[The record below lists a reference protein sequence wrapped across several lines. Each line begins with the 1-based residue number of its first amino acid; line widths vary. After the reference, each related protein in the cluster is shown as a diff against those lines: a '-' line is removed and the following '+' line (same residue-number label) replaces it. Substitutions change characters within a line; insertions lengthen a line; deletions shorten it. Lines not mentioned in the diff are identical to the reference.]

1 MTITYEQISAFEAGL
16 VREEAASSTVKRYT
30 GIVREFALYLGER
43 KLTKEILL
51 EWRETLGVCPATAN
65 VVAAAINRFLSFLG
79 LQGMNLKYRKV
90 QRSIFRPAEKEL
102 TKEEY
107 KKLVRTAEQGKKT
120 RLARAI
126 ETICALGI
134 RVSELRFV
142 TAEALNQRSVTI
154 RNKGKVRTILLG
166 AELVRKLKGYVKE
179 KGIQKGEI
187 FVTRSGRALSR
198 MQLWAET
205 KALCKKAGV
214 EAEKVFPHNL
224 RHLFA
229 LTHCSLH
236 RDIVKLADI
245 LGHSSIDTTR
255 IYLIMSGEEH
265 RRELDELGLVLE
277 KSDTKK
283 GQNDY
288 SVKKNT

>member
-65 VVAAAINRFLSFLG
+65 VAAAAINRFLSFLG

-126 ETICALGI
+126 ETICPPGDSGQRAQVRDGGSSESKICHDPEQGKGPYHPSGSRAGQEAERLCKGERDPEGRNLCHQKRQGPFQDAALG
-134 RVSELRFV
+134 RDESPL
-142 TAEALNQRSVTI
+142 
-154 RNKGKVRTILLG
+154 
-166 AELVRKLKGYVKE
+166 
-179 KGIQKGEI
+179 QKG
-187 FVTRSGRALSR
+187 RSGS
-198 MQLWAET
+198 
-205 KALCKKAGV
+205 
-214 EAEKVFPHNL
+214 
-224 RHLFA
+224 
-229 LTHCSLH
+229 
-236 RDIVKLADI
+236 
-245 LGHSSIDTTR
+245 
-255 IYLIMSGEEH
+255 
-265 RRELDELGLVLE
+265 
-277 KSDTKK
+277 
-283 GQNDY
+283 
-288 SVKKNT
+288 